1 MPEEPEEPDPGGKDT
16 AAAAPRAAASTVRRG
31 VGLLGVLLDMAL
43 VPQSSADRGWACGWV
58 CAWACRWVCGWGA
71 RTDTARRVCQ

>member
-1 MPEEPEEPDPGGKDT
+1 MRDASGEPDPGGPEDVPDEACEEADDGAAGREA

-43 VPQSSADRGWACGWV
+43 VPQSSTGYGWW
-58 CAWACRWVCGWGA
+58 
-71 RTDTARRVCQ
+71 